1 MVTEI
6 WASRADQQAFMES
19 RLGQALGAGG
29 VTARPSIRWV
39 PLVAYHTPGS

>member
-19 RLGQALGAGG
+19 RLGQALGARG